1 MAKSALKEA
10 ELKEYC
16 LMELDEVEDGV
27 AIQDALQEIT
37 GARTV
42 GFT

>member
-10 ELKEYC
+10 GLKEYF
-16 LMELDEVEDGV
+16 LMELDEVDDGA
-27 AIQDALQEIT
+27 AIQDALQKVT

-42 GFT
+42 GFI